1 MPVALDPGEGDALWL
16 MLIFALAVAVG
27 GVAGIPFKEEE
38 LANAFIGI
46 NPTIGSRTITK
57 FKREMSLPTGL
68 SRRGV
73 DDDAKTGIS
82 ALAQADHSDICR
94 HLHLLQCHT

>member
-1 MPVALDPGEGDALWL
+1 
-16 MLIFALAVAVG
+16 MLVFALTVAVG
-27 GVAGIPFKEEE
+27 GVAGIPFKKQE

-46 NPTIGSRTITK
+46 NTTIGTRTITK
-57 FKREMSLPTGL
+57 FKREVPLPTGL

-82 ALAQADHSDICR
+82 AFAQANHSDICR
-94 HLHLLQCHT
+94 HLHLL